1 MYINPV
7 RFGNSNMYVIIHGDE
22 MYIVMLSP
30 HKIIDGY
37 RSEDTPLVAIAD
49 RMRFSEGFARWISRS
64 HNLLRHNLAGLYDI
78 EVHLG
83 IWNGSCEPVFFVNI
97 LSVCMTDLV
106 MDITTAVA
114 DWSLS
119 DKLFIGSFHEANLP
133 QIRLTEVYHFDL
145 YGNNEISTQDETIKT
160 FQRFLETEY
169 REASMC
175 AYFVRNALVV
185 PSYVEPDKYEEYLD
199 QIFEDFREWLL
210 VNEGIA
216 ASFVVN
222 HRIAHGMLATK
233 AEDRNGERQ

>member
-1 MYINPV
+1 
-7 RFGNSNMYVIIHGDE
+7 

-30 HKIIDGY
+30 HKMID
-37 RSEDTPLVAIAD
+37 RFRCMETPMVDITQRL
-49 RMRFSEGFARWISRS
+49 RFAESLARWISRRQG
-64 HNLLRHNLAGLYDI
+64 LLRHSLAGFYDI
-78 EVHLG
+78 ETHLG
-83 IWNGSCEPVFFVNI
+83 IWNGSCEPVYFVNI

-106 MDITTAVA
+106 MDIATAVA

-119 DKLFIGSFHEANLP
+119 DKLFIGSFHEADLP
-133 QIRLTEVYHFDL
+133 EVRLTEIYHFDL
-145 YGNNEISTQDETIKT
+145 YGNNTLWSQDKSIMT

-169 REASMC
+169 REGSMC

-185 PSYVEPDKYEEYLD
+185 PSYVESDNYEEYLD

-233 AEDRNGERQ
+233 AEDRNGERRY